1 MEVDEPGRDQ
11 FAGGVQHLLRA
22 RGRNVRLDRLD
33 HAEADAD
40 VAPSPQALTWVE
52 DVASFDHQIEL
63 VVRPHGGAGPS
74 DPRGS
79 KGSRTGC
86 DQELTAC
93 RGHIPL
99 PAWL

>member
-1 MEVDEPGRDQ
+1 VGVEVDEPGRDQ

-52 DVASFDHQIEL
+52 DVASFDH
-63 VVRPHGGAGPS
+63 
-74 DPRGS
+74 
-79 KGSRTGC
+79 
-86 DQELTAC
+86 
-93 RGHIPL
+93 
-99 PAWL
+99 